1 MLRLT
6 PFNGPLLDT
15 NDATTSL
22 RWSQF
27 GEVDEDLRT
36 GDTDGETADD
46 SAGDE
51 MTDILSRTLEDSTD
65 DPDDGGNLK
74 SLPATELVGKITSD
88 QGADEGTS
96 RHGGRDASLFR

>member
-1 MLRLT
+1 ML
-6 PFNGPLLDT
+6 NT
-15 NDATTSL
+15 NDATTGL
-22 RWSQF
+22 RW
-27 GEVDEDLRT
+27 GELGKVDEHLRT

-65 DPDDGGNLK
+65 DPDDGGNLE
-74 SLPATELVGKITSD
+74 SLSTTELVRKIASN
-88 QGADEGTS
+88 QGTDERTS